1 MLRLRRV
8 KSMKNSLQDASI
20 SQTGTQNIFNSTVG
34 SVDRFNVST
43 RFCCGAI
50 SATVLSI
57 LENC

>member
-8 KSMKNSLQDASI
+8 KSVKNSLQDASI

-34 SVDRFNVST
+34 SVDHFNVST
-43 RFCCGAI
+43 RFCYGAI